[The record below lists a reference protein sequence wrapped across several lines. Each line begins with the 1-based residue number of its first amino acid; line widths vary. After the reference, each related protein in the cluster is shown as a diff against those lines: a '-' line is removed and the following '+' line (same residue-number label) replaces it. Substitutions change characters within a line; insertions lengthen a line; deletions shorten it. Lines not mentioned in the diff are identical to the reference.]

1 MLLFGEEEAVE
12 GNEIIPY
19 IEPIYRFFCR
29 RLSQRYDAEDLA
41 SEIVCH
47 VLDGFNGIVRKI
59 GYN

>member
-19 IEPIYRFFCR
+19 IEPIYRFCCR

-41 SEIVCH
+41 SEIGEV
-47 VLDGFNGIVRKI
+47 
-59 GYN
+59 